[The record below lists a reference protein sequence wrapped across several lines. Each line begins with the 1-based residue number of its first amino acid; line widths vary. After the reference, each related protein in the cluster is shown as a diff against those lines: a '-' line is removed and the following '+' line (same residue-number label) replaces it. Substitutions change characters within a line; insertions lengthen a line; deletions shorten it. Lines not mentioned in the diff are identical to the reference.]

1 MPTPPHHLPSS
12 PRVKFL
18 ALNGTEPVAETQ
30 WSQPITLKTGT
41 RGETEAGHHHG
52 RAPHEV
58 LPPHTP
64 ISLPPPAQQPPS
76 GPGAGGKRSAEMIA
90 ITSILSILLALLLA
104 GLVATLAFS
113 G

>member
-1 MPTPPHHLPSS
+1 M
-12 PRVKFL
+12 KFL

-30 WSQPITLKTGT
+30 WSQPITLRTGT
-41 RGETEAGHHHG
+41 RGETEAGCPPRG
-52 RAPHEV
+52 AA
-58 LPPHTP
+58 PPHP
-64 ISLPPPAQQPPS
+64 DLSPPPAQQPPS

>member
-1 MPTPPHHLPSS
+1 M
-12 PRVKFL
+12 KFL

-64 ISLPPPAQQPPS
+64 ISLPPPPAQQPPS